1 MGISTLLSGVT
12 KFWGNYGKWILIAA
26 AFAAVSIAV
35 NKVVNYH
42 FDQIE
47 FAVNAAKVDLIMEQ
61 NEIQQEIREEL
72 KQQSREEKEKI
83 EIKLKVERIKVSNLQ
98 RMLLVDHDLDKLLQK
113 KPGLI
118 LTRVNKGTEEYY
130 KALEELTQ

>member
-1 MGISTLLSGVT
+1 MGISILLSGVT
-12 KFWGNYGKWILIAA
+12 KFWGSYGKMILIVGALGA
-26 AFAAVSIAV
+26 ILLAV

-42 FDQIE
+42 FDQID
-47 FAVNAAKVDLIMEQ
+47 FAVNAAKVNLIMEQ
-61 NEIQQEIREEL
+61 NEVQQELREEL

-83 EIKLKVERIKVSNLQ
+83 EIKLKVERTKVSNLQ

-118 LTRVNKGTEEYY
+118 LIRVNKGTEEYY